1 LAWLAG
7 FPGQVLMIAAW
18 AGVASVLANIMF
30 LRAVK
35 ILGSTR
41 MSIFDL
47 LQRPLVIVFAAIIL
61 GEQVTWTQAAG
72 FVLVALGV
80 RMAKVTRKAS

>member
-1 LAWLAG
+1 
-7 FPGQVLMIAAW
+7 MIAAW